1 MAFPSGYSIL
11 DTDIVD
17 ATDTDNVDAG
27 KDHATVH
34 NEVHAAL
41 NDLAGLLTTTGDLVT
56 FDGTNW
62 VRLPQEGR
70 VLALR
75 QNIYTVAPVAADEF
89 NDETLSGT
97 ELTVTGT
104 ATWTEHAGLL
114 SVLPANQSAGDLAAR
129 LWALPSPS
137 VGMTVEVALES
148 ATFGDADTFA
158 FVGFSDGVVAGSNV
172 ATVEIRA
179 STTHANNAVAAR
191 SGTATAFS
199 TALEAGAFQMG
210 RTGHGPLFMRIQW
223 TATDT
228 FKMMWSTDYVTWL
241 DGGTASFAVTLT
253 PTHYFVAASTHGAGA
268 ASRHTATFEYV
279 RVYNTTTL
287 TLA

>member
-1 MAFPSGYSIL
+1 MAFPSGYSVL

-17 ATDTDNVDAG
+17 ATDTDNADAG

-41 NDLAGLLTTTGDLVT
+41 NDLAGLLTTSGDLVT

-70 VLALR
+70 ILALR
-75 QNIYTVAPVAADEF
+75 QNIYTASPVAADEF

-104 ATWTEHAGLL
+104 ATWAEHAGLL
-114 SVLPANQSAGDLAAR
+114 SVLPTNQSSGDIAAR
-129 LWALPSPS
+129 IWALPSPS
-137 VGMTVEVALES
+137 AGMTVEVALEV
-148 ATFGDADTFA
+148 ATFTDADTFA
-158 FVGFSDGVVAGSNV
+158 FVGFSDGVVAGSNI
-172 ATVEIRA
+172 ATVELRA
-179 STTHANNAVAAR
+179 STTAANNAVGAR
-191 SGTATAFS
+191 SGTMTAFT
-199 TALEAGAFQMG
+199 TAVEAGPYTMG
-210 RTGHGPLFMRIQW
+210 RTSHGPLFLRIQW
-223 TATDT
+223 TGADT

-241 DGGTASFAVTLT
+241 DGGVASFAVTLT
-253 PTHYFVAASTHGAGA
+253 PTHYFVGVSTHAGSG
-268 ASRHTATFEYV
+268 ASRHAATFEYV